1 MQCNKGVQISSSSTI
16 GNFRY
21 FTENNNLQND
31 EIRESLATKP
41 YVLADITNTDTARH
55 ARMERANKL
64 AKKKQRAIEHIPQ
77 GKA

>member
-1 MQCNKGVQISSSSTI
+1 MAGTLSSTLLSVDWSQPVDDMQCNKGVQISSSSTI

-41 YVLADITNTDTARH
+41 YVLADITNTG
-55 ARMERANKL
+55 NL
-64 AKKKQRAIEHIPQ
+64 IF
-77 GKA
+77 